1 MTLKTGDVL
10 KDNDPR
16 TNGATVEVIAVGD
29 THAICKRGPRRVE
42 IALTRI
48 FNDGKSRRTGFT
60 VMPLTPKEG

>member
-42 IALTRI
+42 IAHAYLQ
-48 FNDGKSRRTGFT
+48 RREVEAYRVYGDAFDA
-60 VMPLTPKEG
+60 